1 MNLVEMLYNAS
12 VEFGSKES
20 LRYKRTGRYHSLTY
34 SELWQ
39 SIQQFASALQTHGVR
54 TDDKVALFATNCPE
68 WVICDYAIQW
78 LGGVVVPIYPTIPA
92 PQVEFILKNADVKV
106 AIVGDQSSLNKLIG
120 VWPEVL
126 RKVILIHGTPQNPG
140 PEILAY
146 DDVMQD
152 GKQTVA
158 LLPDF
163 HAIPETKM
171 CTIVHTSG
179 TSGTPKGVMLSH
191 QNLVSNV
198 KGSLSLLP
206 VQRTDISL
214 SYLPL
219 SHIFER
225 TVEEYAMLSSGA
237 TVVFAEDI
245 ESIQQNLME
254 TKPTILV
261 TVPRLLEK
269 VYSGVQVKIN
279 QAPRPIR
286 ALLRKGIHDSKSL
299 GLTYRLVDLLVYKK
313 VREGLGGQIR
323 AIVSGGAGLGK
334 EIAEFYMRAGIPI
347 YEGYGMTEAAP
358 VITANPF
365 GASRPGTVGLPI
377 PGLELK
383 TAEDGELWVRGPNV
397 MLGYYGCPQET
408 AETVTEDGW
417 LKTGDIAVVNPD
429 GYVRI
434 VDRKKNILVLA
445 TGKNVAPWPIEN
457 NIALSPYIAEAVLIG
472 DGRQYVTCLI
482 VPDFAALTSLVQ
494 SFGGESD
501 PAVLISHLQVQM
513 FLANEIARAVA
524 LFAPFEQPKRAVLVP
539 VKFTLE
545 AGELTPTLK
554 VRNMVI
560 LQKYGHLIEDMY
572 NGKAYIPIFAPEESA
587 SAAGGGNDP
596 HALKLPRWKKRVL
609 ASVLVML
616 LAAGGIEAATGNVRI
631 PKNLNLIAM
640 IRTIHSNNDKINTVN
655 SKIVGNMQQISD
667 LSGITSNIGQQLHT
681 LNQGVAGN
689 DQSLSDLN
697 NLSQQEVALSTS
709 FVSLANS
716 LHTNLLKISNS
727 SNAQSQS
734 VSTMLSQ
741 MNQLSASAAHM
752 TQVNQSIAGK
762 LSTATQETG
771 TIAREMP

>member
-1 MNLVEMLYNAS
+1 MNLIEMLYNAS
-12 VEFGSKES
+12 VEFGDKES
-20 LRYKRTGRYHSLTY
+20 LRYKRTGRYLSLTY

-39 SIQQFASALQTHGVR
+39 NIQQFASALQTHGVR
-54 TDDKVALFATNCPE
+54 THDKVAVFATNCPE

-78 LGGVVVPIYPTIPA
+78 VGGVVVPIYPTIPA
-92 PQVEFILKNADVKV
+92 AQVEFILKNADVKV
-106 AIVGDQSSLNKLIG
+106 AIVGDQSNLNTLID
-120 VWPEVL
+120 VLPEVL
-126 RKVILIHGTPQNPG
+126 QKVILIHGTPQNSSR
-140 PEILAY
+140 EVLAY
-146 DDVMQD
+146 SDMVQD
-152 GKQTVA
+152 GQQTVA

-163 HAIPETKM
+163 HAIPETQM

-191 QNLVSNV
+191 QNLVSNI
-198 KGSLSLLP
+198 KGSLTLLP
-206 VQRTDISL
+206 VQSTDVSL

-237 TVVFAEDI
+237 TLVFLEDI
-245 ESIQQNLME
+245 ESIQQNLLE
-254 TKPTILV
+254 TKPTVLV

-269 VYSGVQVKIN
+269 VYAGVQVNIN
-279 QAPRPIR
+279 KSPRPIR
-286 ALLRKGIHDSKSL
+286 VLLRKGIHVSSS
-299 GLTYRLVDLLVYKK
+299 GAFTYRLVDLLVYKQL
-313 VREGLGGQIR
+313 REGLGGRIR

-358 VITANPF
+358 VITVNPF
-365 GASRPGTVGLPI
+365 GASRPGTVGRPV

-397 MLGYYGCPQET
+397 MLGYYGRPQET

-417 LKTGDIAVVNPD
+417 LKTGDIAVLDPD

-457 NIALSPYIAEAVLIG
+457 NIALSPYIAEAILIG

-482 VPDFAALTSLVQ
+482 VPDFAALTPLVQ
-494 SFGGESD
+494 SFGGEKD
-501 PAVLISHLQVQM
+501 PALLISHSQVQSL
-513 FLANEIARAVA
+513 LANEIARAVA

-539 VKFTLE
+539 AKFTLE

-572 NGKAYIPIFAPEESA
+572 NGKGYVPIFATEESA
-587 SAAGGGNDP
+587 RVSGGGKNP
-596 HALKLPRWKKRVL
+596 QMLKLPRWKKRVL

-616 LAAGGIEAATGNVRI
+616 LIAGGIAATGNVRI

-667 LSGITSNIGQQLHT
+667 LSGITSNIGQHLQT
-681 LNQGVAGN
+681 LNQGVAEN

-697 NLSQQEVALSTS
+697 NLSQQEVTLSTS

-716 LHTNLLKISNS
+716 LHTNLVKISNS
-727 SNAQSQS
+727 SNSQSQS

-741 MNQLSASAAHM
+741 MNQLSTSAAHM